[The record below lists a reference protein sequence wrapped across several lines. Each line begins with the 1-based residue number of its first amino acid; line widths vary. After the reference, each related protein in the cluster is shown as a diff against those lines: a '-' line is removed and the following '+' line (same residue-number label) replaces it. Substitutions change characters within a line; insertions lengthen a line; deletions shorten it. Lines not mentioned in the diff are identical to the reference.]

1 VRFPLKLAG
10 FRARGP
16 GLAESLAWTVFYL
29 ATQLIAF
36 VVFLTAFLGL
46 AFGGWPSDIN
56 EIVELMLRI
65 DFDRSFV
72 PFGVTNLLCLFLIIP
87 AVRLRLGP
95 SARNYLRLGLPRRN
109 HLILIAGAVLPLA
122 VVSEQLYR
130 WSMALWAAAA
140 ERWPVIEPWSRA
152 NTVDTM
158 LDFARHESYPILVV
172 AIALGPAIG
181 EEIVFR
187 GLIGNGL
194 TSRIGIRAGMMM
206 TSILFAAAHGFPPHI
221 LATVPIGLF
230 LHHVYLSTG
239 TCWTPILVHFLN
251 NLLVISLA
259 RYDLVENLPGSPL
272 MVICAAAYVL
282 TTAAIL
288 NPSIDGTPAVVN
300 SPVSMDSLWKRIVRS
315 RVPVLAAASVIVFTA
330 VFVWSAV
337 AGS

>member
-1 VRFPLKLAG
+1 MLFSRKLAA

-29 ATQLIAF
+29 FAQVAAF
-36 VVFLTAFLGL
+36 AAFFAGFVTL
-46 AFGGWPSDIN
+46 AFQRWPHSLDEVID
-56 EIVELMLRI
+56 LMLQI

-72 PFGVTNLLCLFLIIP
+72 PFGVTNLLCLFLILP
-87 AVRLRLGP
+87 VVRLRLGP
-95 SARNYLRLGLPRRN
+95 TARTYLRLGPPRRN
-109 HLILIAGAVLPLA
+109 HLVLIAGAIVPLA

-130 WSMALWAAAA
+130 WSMDLWAAAA
-140 ERWPVIEPWSRA
+140 EAWPALLPWSRA
-152 NTVDTM
+152 NSVDTM
-158 LDFARHESYPILVV
+158 LDFARQEPYPILVV

-194 TSRIGIRAGMMM
+194 TSRWGVRTGMVL
-206 TSILFAAAHGFPPHI
+206 TSILFAAAHGFPPHA
-221 LATVPIGLF
+221 LATIPIGLF

-239 TCWTPILVHFLN
+239 TCWAPILVHFLN

-272 MVICAAAYVL
+272 MVLCAAAYVL

-288 NPSIDGTPAVVN
+288 RPIVEEAPSIAVIGR
-300 SPVSMDSLWKRIVRS
+300 PVRHS
-315 RVPVLAAASVIVFTA
+315 RVPLLAAASVIAFTA